1 MPSSTA
7 RIITERPGR
16 YGKQLI
22 SHLTR
27 RSPGEWDDE
36 TGRGWLTLT
45 LGQATL
51 TAEEGALLVVVD
63 GTDIDQLE
71 SVVGRH
77 LVRFGARDELVATWV
92 RDDGSPGG
100 EQRND
105 GNHAGE
111 GRSIDPRERDDND
124 A

>member
-7 RIITERPGR
+7 RVATERPGR

-27 RSPGEWDDE
+27 RSTGEWDDDS
-36 TGRGWLTLT
+36 GRGRLTLA
-45 LGQATL
+45 LGEATL
-51 TAEEGALLVVVD
+51 TAEDGALLLVVD
-63 GTDIDQLE
+63 GTEIDQLE

-77 LVRFGARDELVATWV
+77 LVRFGARDELVVTWV
-92 RDDGSPGG
+92 RDDGSRGS

-105 GNHAGE
+105 GSGPAERGPD
-111 GRSIDPRERDDND
+111 GPRPQI
-124 A
+124 